1 MRHQRLVEA
10 CWLLGTFALGDWMIG
25 PYLKARAFFQP
36 SSFILARGRRGGVA
50 AGPKPFRLDLD
61 KRLQSNQDTQKS
73 GDIVVIVP

>member
-1 MRHQRLVEA
+1 
-10 CWLLGTFALGDWMIG
+10 MIG
-25 PYLKARAFFQP
+25 PYLKVRAFFHP

-73 GDIVVIVP
+73 GDIVVVIVP